1 MESKSTYVRAG
12 LGGFQEGRF
21 KGRRVIARQP
31 DAVVGS
37 DVQKACRPWRWLRLW
52 GSEVGCRPQIFSPVK
67 KNPVIRVI
75 KGDQFAC
82 FTSSSQERFFA
93 DTFRVTAKS
102 DRMGYRLQGEALEL
116 TQPLEMISEAVSFGT
131 IQVPPDGNP
140 IVLLADRQTAGGY
153 PRIAHIVSADF
164 SQVTQMMPGEQVQ
177 FQLVSLQEAERI
189 YIERETK
196 ISELSARLKLE
207 YML

>member
-1 MESKSTYVRAG
+1 
-12 LGGFQEGRF
+12 
-21 KGRRVIARQP
+21 
-31 DAVVGS
+31 
-37 DVQKACRPWRWLRLW
+37 
-52 GSEVGCRPQIFSPVK
+52 
-67 KNPVIRVI
+67 
-75 KGDQFAC
+75 
-82 FTSSSQERFFA
+82 
-93 DTFRVTAKS
+93 
-102 DRMGYRLQGEALEL
+102 
-116 TQPLEMISEAVSFGT
+116 MISEAVSFGT

-153 PRIAHIVSADF
+153 PRIAHIASADF

-177 FQLVSLQEAERI
+177 FQLVSLQEAERV